1 MVVEEEEHKMGCCS
15 FEGEA
20 VEEVVMVRK
29 VEAKE
34 LVALL
39 RGLDDGHRRRLR
51 FRLAVEQLG
60 EILEAAQRS
69 MKLAAQTDL

>member
-1 MVVEEEEHKMGCCS
+1 MGCCS

-34 LVALL
+34 LVALS
-39 RGLDDGHRRRLR
+39 RGLDDGHKRRLL
-51 FRLAVEQLG
+51 FRLAVEQLE
-60 EILEAAQRS
+60 EIWEAAQRS